1 MDPYPVE
8 TKWQLILPSDS
19 HLQYLKYGLMSEF
32 ITDKVKILRQKNH
45 DDRVTTLICKL
56 HLESIDM
63 LQDDIIEE
71 ASKLKNYN
79 HKEWRRRPNVKRE
92 KVKFMLEKKIP
103 LIYLEDALKK
113 QIAGPPQFEPWD
125 LIQWITS
132 KPFKI
137 HYGFVNKIYNVS
149 HDKRKLCKN
158 NKTKRIM
165 VILVKIE
172 NDMPVWNS
180 WKTYWQYSNAENPPI
195 LKYRYCT
202 LSTWKCK
209 KIGYMNKYD
218 YNYGITNYKTIV
230 GRCKFLKKWYDE
242 RFTDKSPPPYFYEI
256 PFTNPFP
263 WKTFMWRSLFHTEK
277 EKWKKVLGE
286 LNLIVAYDNECSNK
300 VC

>member
-1 MDPYPVE
+1 M
-8 TKWQLILPSDS
+8 
-19 HLQYLKYGLMSEF
+19 
-32 ITDKVKILRQKNH
+32 
-45 DDRVTTLICKL
+45 
-56 HLESIDM
+56 
-63 LQDDIIEE
+63 
-71 ASKLKNYN
+71 ALKNYN

-132 KPFKI
+132 KPYKV
-137 HYGFVNKIYNVS
+137 HYGFVNKKYNVS
-149 HDKRKLCKN
+149 RDKRKLCKD

-202 LSTWKCK
+202 LSTWTYSSGN
-209 KIGYMNKYD
+209 ISSS
-218 YNYGITNYKTIV
+218 TQEPP
-230 GRCKFLKKWYDE
+230 E
-242 RFTDKSPPPYFYEI
+242 RFKIYTVKKEI
-256 PFTNPFP
+256 MSFN
-263 WKTFMWRSLFHTEK
+263 
-277 EKWKKVLGE
+277 VQ
-286 LNLIVAYDNECSNK
+286 C
-300 VC
+300 